1 MQFPGTAK
9 PPVGIVFDSA
19 MGRIDDVLALA
30 MLHGFDGKEQARIA
44 AICVSDADLKAA
56 QFCDTVRLFYAS
68 ATTGPAAMFMH
79 GLPIGLADGKPAAE
93 SPMLSELLAKKSA
106 DGKPVYTNAIK
117 SINDTAEVTTLIR
130 NALMAQYDQN
140 AAVVL
145 SGPATDL
152 AELLDMYGVKEWIA
166 RKVRLLCLAE
176 TGIQTDVAAARN
188 VFAEWPT
195 PIVTAGREIGEA
207 LPFPADSIET
217 DFAWS
222 SGHPVVDAYRAYKP
236 MPYDAPS
243 WAMAAMLY
251 AVRPNDGYFKLS
263 GAGTIAVSDDGRTRF
278 AASDSGKHRYLI
290 LDPEQKEHIVRTY
303 IEMASAKPVARK
315 PRRPAEEKKEEKKKE
330 AAK

>member
-19 MGRIDDVLALA
+19 MDRIDDVLALA
-30 MLHGFDGKEQARIA
+30 MLHGFDGKDQARIA
-44 AICVSDADLKAA
+44 AIAVSSGDLRAA
-56 QFCDTVRLFYAS
+56 QFCDALRLFYAS

-79 GLPIGLADGKPAAE
+79 AMPIGLADGKPAAE
-93 SPMLSELLAKKSA
+93 SPIVNKMFSN
-106 DGKPVYTNAIK
+106 PVYTTAIK
-117 SINDTAEVTTLIR
+117 SINDTADVATLIR

-152 AELLDMYGVKEWIA
+152 ARLLDMYGAREWIA
-166 RKVRLLCLAE
+166 RKVRLLCVAD
-176 TGIQTDVAAARN
+176 TGIQPDAAAAEK

-195 PIVTAGREIGEA
+195 PIVMVGREIGEA
-207 LPFPADSIET
+207 LPFPGDSIDN

-222 SGHPVVDAYRAYKP
+222 SARHPVVDAYRAYQP

-251 AVRPNDGYFKLS
+251 AVHPNDGYFNLS
-263 GAGTIAVSDDGRTRF
+263 GG
-278 AASDSGKHRYLI
+278 GKPRSLI
-290 LDPEQKEHIVRTY
+290 LDPAQTERIVRTY
-303 IEMASAKPVARK
+303 IEMASAKPAARK
-315 PRRPAEEKKEEKKKE
+315 PRHPPDEKKEEKKKE
-330 AAK
+330 PAK